1 MLQQTSEKESFK
13 MTRKKKFDAGT
24 ADDQL
29 QELFNFQNK
38 YKIPEDAPPGIII
51 STDEPDKKKD
61 NVIYI
66 VSDLHMGVHT
76 KNRIIKTQQTN
87 QSVDVISDWNVDKS
101 DSNLFDKYQASK
113 FVKWLEFIENELNE
127 LSEKH
132 QNKSQDCHLIING
145 DFLDLW
151 QAKAPTIIPN
161 LKVSNTDDDNLTRDI
176 PYSYKN
182 RIDEIFDMYVYRYTI
197 YLDYNEDGQK
207 MIEGKGYWDVVCS
220 NPNYKVL
227 QALLRFACGKNRK
240 VIYLIGNHDDPLYTG
255 NNDNDPAYGNKPCP
269 NAEILRQYL
278 IQKLDGIRKNEGL
291 PEIALSNIQI
301 GRFYWNR
308 EIGVYAEHG
317 HIFDKENWKQTDS
330 DGCLSQHFNEGIF
343 AELKETT
350 GIHSLRYVD
359 NVPHDEIIKY
369 LKCLA
374 RYKITKWRHYN
385 KLPAHEKSFQKIAEK
400 ILLAGSRIEGGLWK
414 MVIAEFLDLITPADE
429 FIKMGIDELEHFSK
443 MKNEKYMDKAALL
456 AKITGTQVLT
466 FGHTHNHN
474 FRRSKNWVYVNTGE
488 WITNVKFVKS
498 RRRLR
503 TSHQKKHC
511 KLIRNNEGED
521 HYLKIYTS
529 SDENMLSVQLD
540 CCK

>member
-13 MTRKKKFDAGT
+13 MNRKKKFDTGA
-24 ADDQL
+24 ADDKL

-61 NVIYI
+61 YVIFI
-66 VSDLHMGVHT
+66 LSDLHMGVHT
-76 KNRIIKTQQTN
+76 KNRIIKTRQKN
-87 QSVDVISDWNVDKS
+87 QSVDVMSDWNVDKS

-132 QNKSQDCHLIING
+132 QNKSKDYHLIING

-151 QAKAPTIIPN
+151 QARAPMIIPN
-161 LKVSNTDDDNLTRDI
+161 LKVSNMDDDDLTREI
-176 PYSYKN
+176 PHSYKS
-182 RIDEIFDMYVYRYTI
+182 RIDEIFDMYVYGYTI

-207 MIEGKGYWDVVCS
+207 MIEGKGYWNVVDS

-255 NNDNDPAYGNKPCP
+255 NNDKDPAYGNKPCP

-291 PEIALSNIQI
+291 PEIARSNIQI

-308 EIGVYAEHG
+308 EVGVYAEHG

-330 DGCLSQHFNEGIF
+330 DGCLSQHFNEGIL

-350 GIHSLRYVD
+350 EIPSLRYVD

-369 LKCLA
+369 LRCLV
-374 RYKITKWRHYN
+374 RYKITKWRSYN
-385 KLPAHEKSFQKIAEK
+385 KLPDHEKRLQNIAK
-400 ILLAGSRIEGGLWK
+400 KVLLNGSRIERGLWGR
-414 MVIAEFLDLITPADE
+414 VITEFWDLTTPADK
-429 FIKMGIDELEHFSK
+429 FIKMGIEELSK
-443 MKNEKYMDKAALL
+443 VSKIKSEKCMDRAALL
-456 AKITGTQVLT
+456 AKITGAQVLT
-466 FGHTHNHN
+466 FGHTHNHY
-474 FRRSKNWVYVNTGE
+474 FCRSENWVYVNTGE
-488 WITNVKFVKS
+488 WITDVKFVKFQ
-498 RRRLR
+498 RRLR
-503 TSHQKKHC
+503 ASHQKKHC
-511 KLIRNNEGED
+511 KLRRNNEGED

-529 SDENMLSVQLD
+529 SDGNMLFVQLD
-540 CCK
+540 YCK